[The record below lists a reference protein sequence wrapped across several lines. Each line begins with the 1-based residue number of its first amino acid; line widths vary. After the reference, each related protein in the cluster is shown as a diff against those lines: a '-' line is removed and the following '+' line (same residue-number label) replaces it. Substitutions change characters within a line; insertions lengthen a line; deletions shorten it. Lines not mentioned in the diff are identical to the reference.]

1 MSLYG
6 MMRTGVSGMNAQA
19 NKLSTVADNIAN
31 ANTTGYK
38 KFETLFST
46 QVVNESGGTYYSG
59 GVTALARQM
68 VSQQGVLEFTNSSSD
83 LAITG
88 NGFFVVQDAAGTPQ
102 MTRAGSFVA
111 NSEGQLVNAAGFTLM
126 GYSFENGIPSTVANG
141 FEGLEPVQISD
152 TELLADASTAAT
164 FVANLPSD
172 AAIVTGTTAAGNVA
186 ASEFTSK
193 TSIVAYDNLGGRKL
207 LDVYFTKTADNT
219 WEVAV
224 FDQADASPTTSF
236 PYASAPLVTD
246 TLTFDP
252 TTGNLAGGSPTSL
265 TFTVP
270 DGASLTV
277 DMPDVTQLATDF
289 IVAEVTMDGN
299 PPASIERVEISAD
312 GTVYGAYTDGSTR
325 AMFRIPIA
333 SVVSPDQLESRTGN
347 VFLTTPDSGEVQ
359 IGFANEA
366 GNGSVVSGALE
377 ASTVDI
383 AAELTMMIEAQRTYT
398 ANSKVFQTASELT
411 EVVIGL
417 KR

>member
-224 FDQADASPTTSF
+224 FDQADASVDHSPVVDSNEDCIC
-236 PYASAPLVTD
+236 LVA
-246 TLTFDP
+246 LN
-252 TTGNLAGGSPTSL
+252 G
-265 TFTVP
+265 
-270 DGASLTV
+270 
-277 DMPDVTQLATDF
+277 
-289 IVAEVTMDGN
+289 
-299 PPASIERVEISAD
+299 SIELRGWFGRLIQPFV
-312 GTVYGAYTDGSTR
+312 R
-325 AMFRIPIA
+325 F
-333 SVVSPDQLESRTGN
+333 
-347 VFLTTPDSGEVQ
+347 
-359 IGFANEA
+359 
-366 GNGSVVSGALE
+366 
-377 ASTVDI
+377 
-383 AAELTMMIEAQRTYT
+383 
-398 ANSKVFQTASELT
+398 
-411 EVVIGL
+411 
-417 KR
+417 